1 VARFRR
7 AVRGQYRNHG
17 RDLPWRRTRDP
28 WRILVSE
35 VMLQQTQI
43 PRVINRYEAFL
54 EAFPD
59 PSALARAPLGRALA
73 LWQGLGYNRRCL
85 GLKRAAAEMMSRFGG
100 AVPRSVEDL
109 ESLPGIGPYT
119 ARAVA
124 VFAFDRPVALMETN
138 IRRTFIHWFFPGRA
152 VVHDRDVVPLVERTM
167 DRRHPRE
174 WFNALMDYGTSLARE
189 VPNPNR
195 RSAHH
200 VRQPR
205 FEGSRRQVR
214 GRVLALLVGGRSRSA
229 AAIARELDVPAARL
243 GPVLGALTAEGFI
256 EARRG
261 GYRVR

>member
-1 VARFRR
+1 MARFRR
-7 AVRGQYRNHG
+7 VVREHYRKHA

-43 PRVINRYEAFL
+43 PRVICLYETFL

-59 PSALARAPLGRALA
+59 PSSLARAPLARALV

-85 GLKRAAAEMMSRFGG
+85 GLKQAAAEIVSRFGG
-100 AVPRSVEDL
+100 VVPHSVEDL

-124 VFAFDRPVALMETN
+124 AFAFDRPAALIETN
-138 IRRTFIHWFFPGRA
+138 IRRTFIHWFFPGRTA
-152 VVHDRDVVPLVERTM
+152 VHDRDIMPLVERTM

-174 WFNALMDYGTSLARE
+174 WFNALMDYGAWLASA

-195 RSAHH
+195 QSAHH

-229 AAIARELDVPAARL
+229 AVIARELDLSAARL
-243 GPVLGALTAEGFI
+243 APVLGALVDEGFL
-256 EARRG
+256 EERRG